1 MVHEIPPR
9 AGRPGFALDGAGA
22 RRSPPAVAAASAS
35 HAAVAAA
42 HARRGRI
49 PVPLRRALAFPRPP
63 RPPLSD
69 FARRPPGER
78 QLPAGRIGVRPVRRQ
93 FQLAR
98 PRVVPGQLPAGQRP
112 VTLRRLLRRGA
123 EGRVPDRLRPRALP
137 RPGRRRADAPA
148 HRRFPRRPGR
158 PPDLRRQRQAA
169 PRPALPRPHPVLRVF
184 PRRQRARHGR
194 LAPDRLDR
202 AGGEAAAAAPLACA
216 AVGDEQEGD
225 SSMTSQTQQTRLERI
240 LGVALA
246 EEAVR
251 KWPQSGELI
260 RGKARIAEVEAH
272 FVGLRL
278 GIGRRLACGDS
289 LVVEWTA
296 DYGDGRLYRNVT
308 IAEFAN
314 GKAIRVTDY
323 WGEPFAPPAWREAL
337 AEPLDMPPT
346 GAWPAADALEGD

>member
-78 QLPAGRIGVRPVRRQ
+78 QLPARRIGVRPVRRQ

-112 VTLRRLLRRGA
+112 VPLRRLLRRGA
-123 EGRVPDRLRPRALP
+123 EGRVPDRLGPRALP

-148 HRRFPRRPGR
+148 HWRFSRRPGR

-169 PRPALPRPHPVLRVF
+169 PRPALPRPHPLLRVF

-194 LAPDRLDR
+194 LAPDRMDR
-202 AGGEAAAAAPLACA
+202 AGGEAAAAAPLTH
-216 AVGDEQEGD
+216 G
-225 SSMTSQTQQTRLERI
+225 
-240 LGVALA
+240 
-246 EEAVR
+246 
-251 KWPQSGELI
+251 
-260 RGKARIAEVEAH
+260 IAE
-272 FVGLRL
+272 LR
-278 GIGRRLACGDS
+278 D
-289 LVVEWTA
+289 
-296 DYGDGRLYRNVT
+296 
-308 IAEFAN
+308 

-346 GAWPAADALEGD
+346 GAWPAADALEGALRPRSRSRSQSPNLLVGFHKENRKKRFSLYGFYKLPDVSAAFFCTDL